1 MAAERSQISINED
14 IRIEQLQKRARSQ
27 RAQLREDLSELRFGL
42 HQAFDVK
49 QLARKYLWEIAGT
62 IFFIGVI
69 GGYWFAG
76 IFSRKK

>member
-1 MAAERSQISINED
+1 MAAERSQISVNED
-14 IRIEQLQKRARSQ
+14 IRIEQLQKRARWQ

-42 HQAFDVK
+42 HQAFDAK
-49 QLARKYLWEIAGT
+49 ARKYFWQIAGA
-62 IFFIGVI
+62 IFFIGVV